1 MISVKP
7 RIAFSGVRSSWLMF
21 ARNSDLARLAS
32 SRRSFSPRSVAAA
45 TRCSSS
51 SRRSSPL
58 IQFIRSA
65 SAPNSSRL
73 GTATEPPNRPSATW
87 LRKPWNS
94 RTGRMKDQEITNPA
108 ISATA
113 TAATAKP
120 AICRSERACA
130 AAMLRRKLAIRVS
143 SAATSEPT
151 RVSIFW

>member
-1 MISVKP
+1 LRP
-7 RIAFSGVRSSWLMF
+7 RK
-21 ARNSDLARLAS
+21 
-32 SRRSFSPRSVAAA
+32 VAAA

-51 SRRSSPL
+51 RRRSSPL

-65 SAPNSSRL
+65 SAPNSSRF

-94 RTGRMKDQEITNPA
+94 RTGRMNDQEITKPA
-108 ISATA
+108 SSAIA
-113 TAATAKP
+113 TAAMAKT
-120 AICRSERACA
+120 AICRSERPWA
-130 AAMLRRKLAIRVS
+130 AAMLVRRLAIRLS